1 MIKFCDNIIKYFISI
16 ENNKKNDQEIISLI
30 DCLKIIAP
38 YQKVSIHLYKI
49 QFLNSLINILNNN
62 INNENEILITK
73 SFDLIK
79 SFSENQS
86 SIKKKIDFIIK
97 QMFKKIFSLTLKLNE
112 NYKRFPLNI
121 CANILIIIL
130 DDEDLYSATEIN
142 KGKTGQINNIILD
155 ILPTIYDLLKNSDT
169 LRDSLSFLSLIIERN
184 SAFIKYYRSVGI
196 INEIITL
203 MKKED
208 FYSNLNLIKILIILI
223 ESKETKFN
231 DIIQLDL
238 IDKVNYL
245 ISKDNI
251 IDETI
256 YTEFVI
262 EMFFELMYKI
272 NEAIDDKY
280 SSNFDK
286 EDYLKNF
293 IPKIEKIAI
302 NFKLCIKLLGCENI
316 YIQEKA
322 CKCIIFM
329 LKFFSNLSVENIYFN
344 SEDIPYLL
352 KGLEMNCQKIHYK
365 MIRIFKWIINY
376 QTEGQIILKYY
387 VNFLE
392 TYIER
397 IRDTT
402 DKESVIEEAKK
413 FLNEDL
419 IKIKS

>member
-1 MIKFCDNIIKYFISI
+1 
-16 ENNKKNDQEIISLI
+16 
-30 DCLKIIAP
+30 
-38 YQKVSIHLYKI
+38 
-49 QFLNSLINILNNN
+49 
-62 INNENEILITK
+62 
-73 SFDLIK
+73 
-79 SFSENQS
+79 
-86 SIKKKIDFIIK
+86 
-97 QMFKKIFSLTLKLNE
+97 
-112 NYKRFPLNI
+112 
-121 CANILIIIL
+121 
-130 DDEDLYSATEIN
+130 
-142 KGKTGQINNIILD
+142 
-155 ILPTIYDLLKNSDT
+155 
-169 LRDSLSFLSLIIERN
+169 
-184 SAFIKYYRSVGI
+184 
-196 INEIITL
+196 

-397 IRDTT
+397 IRDTS